1 MPKRPRGRPG
11 ADEDDEAVIEWVG
24 SPVLQEGGNKF
35 FRAFALDGRPS
46 DPVAVGDT
54 VSFRV
59 AAGHKDVNPDRRE
72 WLGRVARLWED
83 AYGECWLQVAWLY
96 FPEETPTGRLPS
108 HLPGEV
114 FLSAHLDANTI
125 DAVERRVELSSVPD
139 RLPCRE
145 AERAS
150 VRAFLEGG
158 VRAGTAKSSLYLS
171 GMPGTGKTA
180 TVREVLAGLRASAAA
195 GELAPFDEVWVN
207 ALALSHPHQL
217 YSTVWRALTTRNAA
231 PARAAQLLEARFS
244 APSAGRRAV
253 VLVVD
258 ELDCLVTRKQT
269 VLYNLLDWPSRRH
282 ARLVVVGIANTMDLP
297 ERMLPRVHS
306 RLGLARVVF
315 QPYTRDQIRDIVCDR
330 LSGLSVFRSDAVEMA
345 ARKVAALSGDVRR
358 ALHICRRAA
367 ELAAE
372 RAQGSVAG
380 AGADA
385 AEGGRGA
392 AGKQAA
398 GGGQDGTVRI
408 SDVQAAARELSATRH
423 ATALRGCG
431 LWERVLVVAL
441 VLHLRA
447 AGASDGVLP
456 AVHRRLCTLLRSHV
470 GLSGAK
476 LPTLAEAGEMA
487 GRLGDTRLLLLDNS
501 KSSRWPTLRLGMQPD
516 DVIFALREDSLL
528 SKMLD

>member
-345 ARKVAALSGDVRR
+345 ARKVAALSGD
-358 ALHICRRAA
+358 
-367 ELAAE
+367 
-372 RAQGSVAG
+372 
-380 AGADA
+380 
-385 AEGGRGA
+385 
-392 AGKQAA
+392 
-398 GGGQDGTVRI
+398 
-408 SDVQAAARELSATRH
+408 AAARELSATRH